1 MAFKFRGKEIF
12 KPLNTGVNAE
22 VKMAGN
28 KTKSFFSLDK
38 PKEELEG
45 WSGRIVNVA
54 ERDYIDGYLKGGW
67 RKSIVTRVFA
77 WVMRT
82 FHMSFMIHAEFR
94 LYFLMDLIDHAVFQQ
109 DGKIIRIFEN

>member
-1 MAFKFRGKEIF
+1 MGC
-12 KPLNTGVNAE
+12 GW
-22 VKMAGN
+22 
-28 KTKSFFSLDK
+28 TKSFFSLEK

-45 WSGRIVNVA
+45 WSDRIVNVA

-67 RKSIVTRVFA
+67 KKSIVTRVFA

-94 LYFLMDLIDHAVFQQ
+94 ERRQ
-109 DGKIIRIFEN
+109 